1 MTTFPGLGHQAG
13 AEPIPLDRPRRNRR
27 RHPAPGQVP
36 GAGRDA
42 GGASRG
48 SARRGTGQGQG
59 PVTGLTVGVSVAN
72 GVPVVSLEGHLG
84 PDGVRECAGTFA
96 GVVRVR
102 PRRIVL
108 DLSRAVIDEASVPVL
123 GWLRHFAG
131 RHGSKLVL
139 AAVPTRAVEVL
150 THADVAPSYEFQ
162 ATVAL
167 AVDAAA
173 QEAHRSFP
181 RG

>member
-13 AEPIPLDRPRRNRR
+13 AEPIPLDRYRRNRR
-27 RHPAPGQVP
+27 RRPEPAQAPAG
-36 GAGRDA
+36 GRDTGGSGRDGA
-42 GGASRG
+42 RGGAASG
-48 SARRGTGQGQG
+48 MA
-59 PVTGLTVGVSVAN
+59 TGLRIEVSVVS
-72 GVPVVSLEGHLG
+72 GVPVVSL
-84 PDGVRECAGTFA
+84 DGRLDPGCIRECATTFA

-108 DLSRAVIDEASVPVL
+108 DLSRTVIEDDSVPVL
-123 GWLRHFAG
+123 GLLRRFAG

-139 AAVPTRAVEVL
+139 AAVPVRAVEVL
-150 THADVAPSYEFQ
+150 RRADVAPMYELQ

-167 AVDAAA
+167 AVDAAT